1 MPYIFS
7 LYKYLKH
14 NTLFLPKN
22 SASQTPF
29 LSVNV
34 NEKGTA

>member
-14 NTLFLPKN
+14 NTFFL
-22 SASQTPF
+22 T
-29 LSVNV
+29 
-34 NEKGTA
+34 EKFGFADPVFAW